1 MNFGFYPKLALTGI
15 RKNGRLYVPY
25 LLTCICMV
33 MMFYIIAFLSM
44 NEGVG
49 AMQGGETLQAMLS
62 FGYYIMG
69 VFSLIFLFYTNSFLI
84 RRRKKEFGLYNILG
98 MGKWNI
104 ARILVWE
111 SLIVTAVSLAGGLL
125 CGVLFSKL
133 AELVMVRMLGGQAAF
148 NFTVDFSC
156 IVQTVVLFAAIFL
169 LILLKALRQ
178 IHVSNPVELLH
189 SENVGEKPPKAN
201 WLVALVGAVLL
212 GTAYVLAVT
221 ISDPISALVWFFVAV
236 LMVILAT
243 YLLFIAGSVV
253 FCKLLQKNKR
263 YYYKTN
269 HFVSVSSMMYRMKR
283 NGAGLASI
291 CILST
296 MVLVMISSTMSL

>member
-156 IVQTVVLFAAIFL
+156 IAQTVVLFAAIFL

-189 SENVGEKPPKAN
+189 KMCIRDS
-201 WLVALVGAVLL
+201 LYAVRVPLPA
-212 GTAYVLAVT
+212 GCTA
-221 ISDPISALVWFFVAV
+221 
-236 LMVILAT
+236 
-243 YLLFIAGSVV
+243 AG
-253 FCKLLQKNKR
+253 
-263 YYYKTN
+263 
-269 HFVSVSSMMYRMKR
+269 
-283 NGAGLASI
+283 
-291 CILST
+291 
-296 MVLVMISSTMSL
+296 